1 MKGLLIKDIKLIKT
15 RGIFILFVV
24 AAYAVLQLGAGNIEM
39 SVGLTTLI
47 LSIFSITS
55 ITYDEYDNGMPFLCS
70 LPITSSGYVREKY
83 VFGFALA
90 TITWVVMSIICFSFE
105 YFVWTESV
113 NALPEKL
120 AFTVAYLL
128 VVYFMVAFEIA
139 MKLKF
144 AERSGLATM
153 IIMAVMGA
161 LIVLVYSTFDLG
173 TKLVDA
179 KFLEV
184 KLFIGMAVVFAA
196 MIYGFYRWSV
206 RIMEMRE
213 LLLL

>member
-24 AAYAVLQLGAGNIEM
+24 AAYAVLQLGAGNSEM

-55 ITYDEYDNGMPFLCS
+55 ITYDEYDNGMPFLFT
-70 LPITSSGYVREKY
+70 LPITRREYVREKY

-113 NALPEKL
+113 NTLPEKL

-173 TKLVDA
+173 AKLIDT

-213 LLLL
+213 L

>member
-24 AAYAVLQLGAGNIEM
+24 AAYAVLQLGAGNSEM

-55 ITYDEYDNGMPFLCS
+55 ITYDEYDNGMPFLFT
-70 LPITSSGYVREKY
+70 LPITRREYVREKY

-144 AERSGLATM
+144 AERSGL
-153 IIMAVMGA
+153 
-161 LIVLVYSTFDLG
+161 DLG
-173 TKLVDA
+173 AKLIDT

-213 LLLL
+213 L

>member
-55 ITYDEYDNGMPFLCS
+55 ITYDEYDNGMPFLFT
-70 LPITSSGYVREKY
+70 LPITRREYVREKY

-144 AERSGLATM
+144 AERSGLAAM

-213 LLLL
+213 L

>member
-1 MKGLLIKDIKLIKT
+1 MKGLLIKDLKLIKT

-24 AAYAVLQLGAGNIEM
+24 AAYAVLQLGAGNSEM

-55 ITYDEYDNGMPFLCS
+55 ITYDEYDNGMPFLFT
-70 LPITSSGYVREKY
+70 LPITRREYVREKY

-90 TITWVVMSIICFSFE
+90 TITWVVMSVICFSFE

-144 AERSGLATM
+144 AERSGLAAM

-173 TKLVDA
+173 TKLIDT
-179 KFLEV
+179 KFLEA
-184 KLFIGMAVVFAA
+184 KLFIGMAAVFAA

-213 LLLL
+213 L

>member
-1 MKGLLIKDIKLIKT
+1 MKGLLIKDLKLIKT

-24 AAYAVLQLGAGNIEM
+24 AAYAVLQLGAGNSEM

-55 ITYDEYDNGMPFLCS
+55 ITYDEYDNGMPFLFT
-70 LPITSSGYVREKY
+70 LPITRREYVREKY

-105 YFVWTESV
+105 YFVWTKSV

-144 AERSGLATM
+144 AERSGLAAM

-184 KLFIGMAVVFAA
+184 KLFIGMAAVFAA

-213 LLLL
+213 L

>member
-24 AAYAVLQLGAGNIEM
+24 AAYAVLQLGAGNSEM

-55 ITYDEYDNGMPFLCS
+55 ITYDEYDNGMPFLFT
-70 LPITSSGYVREKY
+70 LPITRREYVREKY

-144 AERSGLATM
+144 AERSGLAAM
-153 IIMAVMGA
+153 IVMAVMGA

-173 TKLVDA
+173 AKLIDT

-213 LLLL
+213 L